1 MSLASLATFAFLAP
15 QLIVLASAVAATV
28 TGYGFVLLASPLLLM
43 LLLPAEAVPLSIG
56 LGWIV
61 ITILLSRR
69 SVWRSIEWQHV
80 LRLAAGGMLGI
91 PVGTALL
98 LSLDPRLLRVLL
110 GLLIALL
117 ALANLTSLARA
128 SFEVLEVPDG
138 VRDGG
143 TGAPF
148 TRDGG
153 RFGMGG
159 AASTWRTLASG
170 FFAGILSGCAGLGG
184 SLIVL
189 YLSRRGM
196 DKHRLRATSAATIWC
211 TSSVTLV
218 VFAVSGQVPATIG
231 VTLLTLVPAL
241 LAGMLAGSRVF
252 HALPERSF
260 RLLSLSFAAAA
271 GLITAGIG
279 ATAAA
284 P

>member
-1 MSLASLATFAFLAP
+1 VAVESDALLAFLAP
-15 QLIVLASAVAATV
+15 QVIVLASAVAATV
-28 TGYGFVLLASPLLLM
+28 TGYGFVLLASPMLLM
-43 LLLPAEAVPLSIG
+43 LLLPAEAIPLSIG

-69 SVWRSIEWQHV
+69 SVRRSIEWQHV
-80 LRLAAGGMLGI
+80 IRLAAGGMLGI

-117 ALANLTSLARA
+117 VLANLTSLGRVSSKKLEAPVGARDGATEVPSVRA
-128 SFEVLEVPDG
+128 SGQSAME
-138 VRDGG
+138 
-143 TGAPF
+143 
-148 TRDGG
+148 
-153 RFGMGG
+153 G
-159 AASTWRTLASG
+159 AASTWRTLSSG

-196 DKHRLRATSAATIWC
+196 DKHQLRATSAATIWC

-231 VTLLTLVPAL
+231 FTLLTLVPAL
-241 LAGMLAGSRVF
+241 LVGMLAGSRVF
-252 HALPERSF
+252 HSLPERSF

-284 P
+284 L

>member
-1 MSLASLATFAFLAP
+1 
-15 QLIVLASAVAATV
+15 
-28 TGYGFVLLASPLLLM
+28 
-43 LLLPAEAVPLSIG
+43 
-56 LGWIV
+56 
-61 ITILLSRR
+61 
-69 SVWRSIEWQHV
+69 
-80 LRLAAGGMLGI
+80 
-91 PVGTALL
+91 
-98 LSLDPRLLRVLL
+98 
-110 GLLIALL
+110 LIALL
-117 ALANLTSLARA
+117 ALTNLTSLARA
-128 SFEVLEVPDG
+128 QSRALSEGDG
-138 VRDGG
+138 VSEAPSVRDGG
-143 TGAPF
+143 RSAM
-148 TRDGG
+148 D
-153 RFGMGG
+153 G
-159 AASTWRTLASG
+159 AASTVRTLASG